1 MGQSRVIGES
11 ILVDRYPYDAIDPV
25 WPVTVADLKAHIQ
38 IDHSAD
44 DLLLEFGSGGYLAA
58 AVEII
63 ESRGQVSLVN
73 QRRQI
78 RLDEM
83 PSAESVHI
91 TRGPLV
97 SVQSITYLDTDRVS
111 QTLATTKYRVI
122 PGGRS
127 SCVYFEEDA
136 WFMNLAYGPG
146 VVMINVTCGF
156 GEHPDQVPALW
167 RQLVSEVACHLYE
180 RRNGFAGGGLDP
192 AFEAVIDRKVTIAG
206 GTKRYV

>member
-1 MGQSRVIGES
+1 MGQSRVTGES
-11 ILVDRYPYDAIDPV
+11 ILVDRYPFDAVDPV
-25 WPVTVADLKAHIQ
+25 WPVTVSDLKAHIQ

-63 ESRGQVSLVN
+63 ESRGQVSLIH

-78 RLDEM
+78 VLDEM
-83 PSAESVHI
+83 PAGEAIHI
-91 TRGPLV
+91 SRGPLV
-97 SVQSITYLDTDRVS
+97 SVQSVTYLDTDRVS
-111 QTLATTKYRVI
+111 QTLPTTKYRAKV
-122 PGGRS
+122 GGRR

-146 VVMINVTCGF
+146 VVQINVTCGF
-156 GEHPDQVPALW
+156 GEQPDQVPALW
-167 RQLVSEVACHLYE
+167 RQLVSEVACHMYE

-192 AFEAVIDRKVTIAG
+192 AFEAVIDRKVCIAG
-206 GTKRYV
+206 GVKRYV